1 MTNEPSD
8 ELIITDNY
16 INNNMV
22 ELHNITITEVQ
33 NDIIECPICLEN
45 IEQIDG
51 ILIME
56 CCNKKIHLEC
66 LINWYSKHRK
76 NLICIMCNQTNNFC
90 NNLIYIDDEILISES
105 NNSSTRSNNS
115 STRSNNSPT
124 RSNNLSIQLNY
135 FIHKY
140 FKHIII
146 CVIIIST
153 ILLVITIIFAVFII

>member
-1 MTNEPSD
+1 MSEA
-8 ELIITDNY
+8 
-16 INNNMV
+16 INNGAKGD
-22 ELHNITITEVQ
+22 NITVIAITESL
-33 NDIIECPICLEN
+33 ECPICLSNIVEN
-45 IEQIDG
+45 DPYY
-51 ILIME
+51 IMT
-56 CCNKKIHLEC
+56 CCNNKFHLQC
-66 LINWYSKHRK
+66 LLNWYSRHSKQTT
-76 NLICIMCNQTNNFC
+76 CFMCNQTNNFC

-153 ILLVITIIFAVFII
+153 ILLVITIIFVFFII